1 MISSANFQKYSFF
14 GGLLEEQI
22 ARIVP
27 FMEEENYGPGEDII
41 VEGTPNNKIRF
52 ILEGRVAVLGKN
64 MVLSE
69 FSEGD
74 SFGEMEVLDVMP
86 SAATIRALSNVKVM
100 SISNKAL
107 REIYKIDIKTFSL
120 LIMNFARDLS
130 RRLRRMDEMAVSLN
144 PGHASNAPLTQARQQ
159 QNREGQT

>member
-1 MISSANFQKYSFF
+1 MIEPAAFQKYSLF

-41 VEGTPNNKIRF
+41 VEGTPNNRIRF
-52 ILEGRVAVLGKN
+52 ILEGRVAVLREN
-64 MVLSE
+64 TVLSE

-86 SAATIRALSNVKVM
+86 SAATIRALSNIRVM
-100 SISNKAL
+100 SISNKTL
-107 REIYKIDIKTFSL
+107 REIYKIDPKAFSL
-120 LIMNFARDLS
+120 MIMNLARDLS
-130 RRLRRMDEMAVSLN
+130 RRLRRMDEKAVSSN
-144 PGHASNAPLTQARQQ
+144 PEHASHEPSSKS
-159 QNREGQT
+159 GSP

>member
-1 MISSANFQKYSFF
+1 MIEPSAFQRYSLF

-52 ILEGRVAVLGKN
+52 ILEGKVAVLREN
-64 MVLSE
+64 VVLSE

-86 SAATIRALSNVKVM
+86 SAATIKALSNIKVM
-100 SISNKAL
+100 SISNKTL
-107 REIYKIDIKTFSL
+107 REIYKIDIKAFSL
-120 LIMNFARDLS
+120 MIMNFARDLS
-130 RRLRRMDEMAVSLN
+130 RRLRRMDEMTVSLN
-144 PGHASNAPLTQARQQ
+144 SQHASNH
-159 QNREGQT
+159 GD

>member
-1 MISSANFQKYSFF
+1 MIDPSAFQKHSLF

-22 ARIVP
+22 ALIVP

-52 ILEGRVAVLGKN
+52 ILEGRVAVLREN

-86 SAATIRALSNVKVM
+86 SAATIRALSNIRVM
-100 SISNKAL
+100 SISNKTL

-120 LIMNFARDLS
+120 IIMNFARDLS
-130 RRLRRMDEMAVSLN
+130 RRLRRMDEMAVSAN
-144 PGHASNAPLTQARQQ
+144 PEHASNVPFSKLRNHQGSAHK
-159 QNREGQT
+159 

>member
-1 MISSANFQKYSFF
+1 MIEPVAFKKYSLF

-27 FMEEENYGPGEDII
+27 FMEEETYGPGDDII
-41 VEGTPNNKIRF
+41 VEGTLNDRIRF
-52 ILEGRVAVLGKN
+52 ILEGRVAVVKN
-64 MVLSE
+64 AIILSE

-86 SAATIRALSNVKVM
+86 SIATIRALSDIKVM

-107 REIYKIDIKTFSL
+107 REIYKIDIKAFSL
-120 LIMNFARDLS
+120 IIMNFARDLS
-130 RRLRRMDEMAVSLN
+130 RRLRRMVERAVFKSTT
-144 PGHASNAPLTQARQQ
+144 SS
-159 QNREGQT
+159 